1 MIDMPSGLVQDT
13 LLPRRKLPG
22 RLDFALPTI
31 NIIFLLTLYFLL
43 AGTLVS
49 NNEVSDDLPQTLRTA
64 TERLPRPLLTLLDD
78 GRMLIDGDPVD
89 RAGLLVAAQGAL
101 TGTLRRTLNVVVS
114 GQTSAHPVF
123 SLLSELTAAGIP
135 IRIVTERASMELPP

>member
-1 MIDMPSGLVQDT
+1 MTDLPSGLVQDT
-13 LLPRRKLPG
+13 LLPHRRVPG

-49 NNEVSDDLPQTLRTA
+49 TNEVSDDLPQTLQTA

-78 GRMLIDGDPVD
+78 GRMLIDGDEVD
-89 RAGLLVAAQGAL
+89 RAGLLAAAQTAL
-101 TGTLRRTLNVVVS
+101 AGPNGRTLNVVVS
-114 GQTSAHPVF
+114 GQTPAHPVF

-135 IRIVTERASMELPP
+135 IRIVTERASAELPP